1 VSRTRV
7 LAPIVLGAAAVLGLV
22 AVSGTV
28 AASRLAEKE
37 SVNDAAKSSA
47 VLADLVV
54 QPALTDELAQ
64 GDARARAAFDRVIRT
79 KVLQSGSVRV
89 KIWSADGTV
98 LYSDEPRLIG
108 HTFPLGEEER
118 AVFTHPTTRA
128 EVSDLSRPENAFERD
143 EGRLL
148 EVYRPVWTPSGRP
161 LLFETYAPYDGVT
174 SRAGQLWRGFA
185 GITLSSLLLL
195 IVLMLPVVW
204 RLLGRVRD
212 AQRQRERLLERA
224 VEASTDERRR
234 IAGSLHDGVVQELAG
249 ASFAVSSAAGRAEK
263 AGQPELAALLTETAG
278 TVRRGITGMRSLMVD
293 IYPPSLETSGL
304 AVALEDLV
312 TSLQSRDIAV
322 LLDLAP
328 DASRDLTPEK
338 ERLVYRVAHECLLNC
353 TRHALATQ
361 LTVSLVREDGMT
373 VLEIADDGVGFDPVE
388 TQRNPPRGH
397 FGVQVLADIARD
409 AGAELHVATAPGQGT
424 RWLLRVP

>member
-1 VSRTRV
+1 V
-7 LAPIVLGAAAVLGLV
+7 LAPIVLGAVAVLGLV
-22 AVSGTV
+22 AVSGSL

-37 SVNDAAKSSA
+37 SVNDAAKNAA

-64 GDARARAAFDRVIRT
+64 GDRRARAAFDRVIRT

-89 KIWSADGTV
+89 KIWSANGTV
-98 LYSDEPRLIG
+98 LYSDEPRLVG
-108 HTFPLGEEER
+108 RTFPLGEEVR
-118 AVFTHPTTRA
+118 DVFSHPTTRA

-143 EGRLL
+143 QGRLL

-249 ASFAVSSAAGRAEK
+249 ASFAVSSAAGRAAR
-263 AGQPELAALLTETAG
+263 AGQPELAALLTDTAA

-312 TSLQSRDIAV
+312 TSLRSRDIHV
-322 LLDLAP
+322 VLDLAP
-328 DASRDLTPEK
+328 DPSRDLDPAK

-353 TRHALATQ
+353 VRHSLATH
-361 LTVSLVREDGMT
+361 LTVRLVSEPGAT

-388 TQRNPPRGH
+388 TLANPPQGH
-397 FGVQVLADIARD
+397 FGLRVLADLARD
-409 AGAELHVATAPGQGT
+409 AGADLSVATAPGVGT
-424 RWLLRVP
+424 RWRLRVP